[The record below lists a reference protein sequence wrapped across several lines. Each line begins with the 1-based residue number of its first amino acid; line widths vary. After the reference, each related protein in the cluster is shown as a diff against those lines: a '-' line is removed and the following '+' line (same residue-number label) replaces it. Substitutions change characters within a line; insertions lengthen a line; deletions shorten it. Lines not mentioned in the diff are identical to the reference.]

1 MYAPPEL
8 GQRARVSTIKAGD
21 IVEVRSR
28 EEILATLD
36 AHGRLDGLPFMPEMF
51 EFCGRRFRV
60 YRRAEKTCDTIM
72 KPRSLRM
79 ADAVHLEGVR
89 CDGDAH
95 GGCEAACLI
104 FWKEAWLRPA
114 DQAGEWPIEARAPR
128 CTEEGV
134 ARASRATSAPDGT
147 ERFACQATDLL
158 QATSALQWWDV
169 RQYARE
175 LRCGNVTAPRMGAVL
190 VLAAV
195 GALRRLLRRVPL
207 GGVRRTPKPS
217 APKSTPHVRLDLR
230 PGELVQVKSRE
241 EIALTLDTQGRNRGL
256 FFDVEMLPYCGRTF
270 RVLRRVQRIIDERSG
285 RMIHF
290 QNDCIVLD
298 GVMCSGERSRRRLF
312 CPRSIVPY
320 WREIW
325 LRRVAPP

>member
-1 MYAPPEL
+1 
-8 GQRARVSTIKAGD
+8 
-21 IVEVRSR
+21 
-28 EEILATLD
+28 
-36 AHGRLDGLPFMPEMF
+36 MPEMF

-72 KPRSLRM
+72 ECRSRRM
-79 ADAVHLEGVR
+79 RDTVHLEGVR

-95 GGCEAACLI
+95 GGCEAGCLI
-104 FWKEAWLRPA
+104 FWKEAWLRPV
-114 DQAGEWPIEARAPR
+114 GESCQRPIDAPPPL
-128 CTEEGV
+128 CTEETV
-134 ARASRATSAPDGT
+134 ARATRAASAADGP

-158 QATSALQWWDV
+158 QATSALPWWDI

-175 LRCGNVTAPRMGAVL
+175 LRCGNVAAPRMGTVL
-190 VLAAV
+190 VRAAV
-195 GALRRLLRRVPL
+195 HALRRRLPSVPL
-207 GGVRRTPKPS
+207 GGIRRTLKGRTLKGRTPKERT
-217 APKSTPHVRLDLR
+217 PKERTPIVRLDLH

-270 RVLRRVQRIIDERSG
+270 RVLRRVQRIIDERTG
-285 RMIHF
+285 RMLHLP
-290 QNDCIVLD
+290 NDCIVLE
-298 GVMCSGERSRRRLF
+298 GVVCSGERSRRRLF

-325 LRRVAPP
+325 LRRVALPQDEARGIPSSLPVTAASGRTPLGSP